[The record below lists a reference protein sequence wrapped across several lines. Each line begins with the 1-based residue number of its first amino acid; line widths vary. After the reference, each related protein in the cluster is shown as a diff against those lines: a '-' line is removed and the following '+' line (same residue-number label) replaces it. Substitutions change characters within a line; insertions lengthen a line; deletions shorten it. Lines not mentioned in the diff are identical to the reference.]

1 MKKTLLFCF
10 ALLLLIL
17 LGCAP
22 KTQIKVKSIEEF
34 QLNEIYSIISAARL
48 DALIESP
55 TKIKVEKTF
64 DFNGDGINDIAY
76 VNLGTGGAYTTYY
89 TFVIVEDNNL
99 KMALFKTKNGGSK
112 PKIFLEG
119 ASVKNEA
126 NIIVNESLKAI
137 TQTEIENDEEG
148 NKIYT
153 NFERYR
159 FNSNIHVFEM
169 LPIFP

>member
-1 MKKTLLFCF
+1 MKKTLLFCS
-10 ALLLLIL
+10 ALLFLIL
-17 LGCAP
+17 LGCSP
-22 KTQIKVKSIEEF
+22 KTQIKIKNIEDFKS
-34 QLNEIYSIISAARL
+34 NEVYSIISAARL

-112 PKIFLEG
+112 PKIFIEG

-153 NFERYR
+153 NFERYK
-159 FNSNIHVFEM
+159 FNSNMHVFEM
-169 LPIFP
+169 LPVFP